1 MKRIVILG
9 STGSIG
15 QNAMSVVAAHPD
27 EFEIVGL
34 STNQSV
40 EKLEKQIRQFRPRAV
55 AVANPHS
62 AKQLD
67 ERLKNTV
74 DLDILVG
81 QDGIVALAEMTEADL
96 ILEGMGGSIGLIPTL
111 SAIRAGNDLAFVNKE
126 VLVMGG
132 SLVLEAAKKNNVQL
146 LPVDSE
152 ISAVFQCLQTYLK
165 NDQRPCK
172 EEINRL
178 ILTASGG
185 PFRDTPI
192 SELSHVTLEQ
202 ALKHPN
208 WNMGKKITIDSATMM
223 NKGLEVIEAKLFFD
237 LDLSQVEVL
246 IHAESIIHSMVEF
259 IDGSILAQ
267 LGVADMRVPIQYALT
282 YPKRLPN
289 PAPRLDFS
297 QIQELHFAPPDL
309 SRFPCLKHAY
319 TAAEVG
325 GTLPAV
331 LSMADEV
338 AVDAFLKRQIGFLDI
353 PRVLGQ
359 VLNAHVVIHE
369 PSLDDILTSVH
380 WAEITTKEKIS
391 HVT

>member
-40 EKLEKQIRQFRPRAV
+40 EKLEKQIQQFRPRAV

-152 ISAVFQCLQTYLK
+152 ISAVFQCLQTHLK

-208 WNMGKKITIDSATMM
+208 WNMVKKITIDSATMM

-282 YPKRLPN
+282 YPKRLPT

-297 QIQELHFAPPDL
+297 QIQELHFAQPDF

-331 LSMADEV
+331 LSIADEV
-338 AVDAFLKRQIGFLDI
+338 AVDAFQKRQIGFLDI
-353 PRVLGQ
+353 PRVLDQ